1 MRIPL
6 AMYYWCESHLLCITV
21 LLASKTT
28 ISSTILNIMSSGCP
42 VRPPRRRF
50 RCKTERSKRV
60 EEQRAPKES
69 RKRKVPQRQADDQ
82 RGAWGL
88 PKYPGY
94 TPAISRPGAAQIHR
108 KIAKIVFF
116 NLRRA
121 GAPNVYLP
129 IQMHLIFFAPG
140 GYTRSRICSD

>member
-1 MRIPL
+1 MITKTEFL
-6 AMYYWCESHLLCITV
+6 ADQNINLNI
-21 LLASKTT
+21 
-28 ISSTILNIMSSGCP
+28 ILNIMSSGCP

-50 RCKTERSKRV
+50 RSKTERSKRV

-94 TPAISRPGAAQIHR
+94 TPAVLFQKNGQIFR
-108 KIAKIVFF
+108 KMAKIVSK
-116 NLRRA
+116 NLRRV
-121 GAPNVYLP
+121 GAPNAYLP
-129 IQMHLIFFAPG
+129 MVRNLIFFAPG
-140 GYTRSRICSD
+140 GYPRCRICRNRVFICSFFI